1 VLHQRLQP
9 AVALTMCRAGS
20 LGSYRMSIW
29 VQFEYF

>member
-20 LGSYRMSIW
+20 LGSYRMSI
-29 VQFEYF
+29 

>member
-20 LGSYRMSIW
+20 LGSYRMITVW
-29 VQFEYF
+29 IL